1 MDCEYSFDKNKIL
14 LKKMFIKLDIVFSD
28 FVCYTDTRLQKI
40 RKNVKIARHNYDS
53 NSISRYSMIMSGD
66 IHLRFSDSFSI

>member
-1 MDCEYSFDKNKIL
+1 
-14 LKKMFIKLDIVFSD
+14 MFIKLDIVFSD

-53 NSISRYSMIMSGD
+53 NSISRYSMIMIMRGGYTSQIFRIIQYMNQIDTG
-66 IHLRFSDSFSI
+66 R